1 MQGKLPLS
9 TAIVTDAGN
18 RGGGSGLVLSV
29 SIGLCSALVALIAAA
44 VIIISV
50 TVCLRMRKKYKYR
63 TDDGRNNSE
72 LRGNDCCS
80 TKHKE
85 DTIYDEG
92 NATYTHL
99 SIAHIG
105 DRAKH
110 DTDDTYDHLPAALPE
125 KRAIHDYA
133 CITIR
138 SDDDDIITTQNEA
151 YANSIEISVSMN
163 SAYGFSH
170 QK

>member
-1 MQGKLPLS
+1 MQGKPPLS

-44 VIIISV
+44 VVIISV
-50 TVCLRMRKKYKYR
+50 TVCLRMRKKHKYR

-72 LRGNDCCS
+72 PSGNDCCS

-85 DTIYDEG
+85 DTTYDEG
-92 NATYTHL
+92 NATYNQ
-99 SIAHIG
+99 

-125 KRAIHDYA
+125 NYAIHEYA

-138 SDDDDIITTQNEA
+138 SDDDDIITSQNEA

-170 QK
+170 HK